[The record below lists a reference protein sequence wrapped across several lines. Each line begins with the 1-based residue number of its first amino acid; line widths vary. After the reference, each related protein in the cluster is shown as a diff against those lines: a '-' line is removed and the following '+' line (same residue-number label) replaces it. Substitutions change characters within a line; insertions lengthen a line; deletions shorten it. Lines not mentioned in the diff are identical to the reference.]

1 MRDNLLVFLECA
13 GVSYYIIVLVFLK
26 FRINNNKNHS
36 IRPSKFILFRIE
48 ISILLD
54 GLTVI
59 VKFIFFTF
67 LKDKEI
73 FSIKL

>member
-36 IRPSKFILFRIE
+36 IRPSKFILFGIE